1 MFMIEGTWSGYRSE
15 QSHVAHRDYL
25 PNSRKAFA
33 EKVKTLGS
41 ITFGDGTHLHLTV
54 TEVKSRSLPAK
65 LGYVK
70 LIEDCVYA
78 GVNSVYALNHKSES
92 VHETTPSK

>member
-15 QSHVAHRDYL
+15 QSHVAHRDYVS
-25 PNSRKAFA
+25 NSRKDFA
-33 EKVKTLGS
+33 EKVKALGS
-41 ITFGDGTHLHLTV
+41 ITFGDGTYLHLAV
-54 TEVKSRSLPAK
+54 TEVSGRVLPVK

-78 GVNSVYALNHKSES
+78 GVNSVSAL
-92 VHETTPSK
+92 TAR